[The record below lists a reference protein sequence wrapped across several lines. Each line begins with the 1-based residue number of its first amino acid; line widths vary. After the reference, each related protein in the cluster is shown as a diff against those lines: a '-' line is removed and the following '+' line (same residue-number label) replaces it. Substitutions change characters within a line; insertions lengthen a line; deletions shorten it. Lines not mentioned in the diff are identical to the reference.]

1 MMTQKELAGAWVPA
15 EQKERWEELAEE
27 RGMSLSEWMSAM
39 VEAGLKKFDRDI
51 QPAESKD
58 DLRKRNTELWNDF
71 QAVATERDRLQ
82 KELRQTERLAIIE
95 FVEENQGC
103 KYKEIAKHLRQNR
116 GSRLT
121 KLLDVL
127 DGEEI
132 EIDEDGR
139 VYRL

>member
-1 MMTQKELAGAWVPA
+1 MAQKELAGAWVPA
-15 EQKERWEELAEE
+15 EQKKRWEELAEE

-71 QAVATERDRLQ
+71 QTVAKERDRLQ
-82 KELRQTERLAIIE
+82 KQLRQTEQLAIIE

-103 KYKEIAKHLRQNR
+103 KYKEIAQHLRQNR